1 MIKVLKLVVGEGRGG
16 LICILEIY
24 QEAIILLQLFL
35 YEITRVD
42 VELILQ
48 L

>member
-1 MIKVLKLVVGEGRGG
+1 MIYVLKLVVG
-16 LICILEIY
+16 IFEIY

>member
-1 MIKVLKLVVGEGRGG
+1 MIYVLKLVVG
-16 LICILEIY
+16 ILGIY

>member
-1 MIKVLKLVVGEGRGG
+1 MIYVLKLVVG
-16 LICILEIY
+16 ILEIY

>member
-1 MIKVLKLVVGEGRGG
+1 MIYILKLVVG
-16 LICILEIY
+16 ILEIY